1 MMILRLSWLW
11 DARHVIKTNVATA
24 IKPRTRP
31 CFIHAPQ
38 DLGTSRKECYLLPD
52 NRPMSR
58 SKNLAESTSTATFV
72 LGTNLSRNTGDV
84 FVLARVA
91 AHPRIGMLGAAVSFS
106 IPGPRRRTPSTGVE
120 PRVSPAVDSPFF
132 STSMN

>member
-11 DARHVIKTNVATA
+11 DARHVIKANVATA

-58 SKNLAESTSTATFV
+58 SKNLAESTSTATLV

-84 FVLARVA
+84 FVLARVGA
-91 AHPRIGMLGAAVSFS
+91 DPRIGMLVAAAFFS
-106 IPGPRRRTPSTGVE
+106 IPGGRPRSPPTGRH
-120 PRVSPAVDSPFF
+120 PRGSPAWKRPVVC
-132 STSMN
+132 

>member
-11 DARHVIKTNVATA
+11 DARHVIKANVATA

-84 FVLARVA
+84 FVLARVGA
-91 AHPRIGMLGAAVSFS
+91 DPRIDMLLAAVSFY
-106 IPGPRRRTPSTGVE
+106 IQWRPHR
-120 PRVSPAVDSPFF
+120 SPLTRLDP
-132 STSMN
+132 

>member
-38 DLGTSRKECYLLPD
+38 DRGTSRKECYLLPD

-58 SKNLAESTSTATFV
+58 AKNLAESTSTATFV

-84 FVLARVA
+84 LVLARVGA
-91 AHPRIGMLGAAVSFS
+91 DPRIGMFAAAASFS
-106 IPGPRRRTPSTGVE
+106 IPGRRRKSPATGLY
-120 PRVSPAVDSPFF
+120 PRDSPAVSSPVV
-132 STSMN
+132 STSM

>member
-11 DARHVIKTNVATA
+11 DTRHVIRTTVTTA

-31 CFIHAPQ
+31 RFIHAPQ

-52 NRPMSR
+52 KRSISR
-58 SKNLAESTSTATFV
+58 SKNLAESTSTATLV

-84 FVLARVA
+84 FVLAKVGA
-91 AHPRIGMLGAAVSFS
+91 DPRIGMFAAAASFS
-106 IPGPRRRTPSTGVE
+106 NPGRRRK
-120 PRVSPAVDSPFF
+120 SPA
-132 STSMN
+132 TGL

>member
-84 FVLARVA
+84 FVLARV
-91 AHPRIGMLGAAVSFS
+91 GAEPPTRLVVAGASFS
-106 IPGPRRRTPSTGVE
+106 PSGGRTRSPATRLC
-120 PRVSPAVDSPFF
+120 PRV
-132 STSMN
+132 